1 MAQIKTQ
8 SNAKD
13 DAVRY
18 AQALIDYGIKGI
30 EHSGVIRR
38 REKSINYRN
47 GWHKIKIRPDRYGNQ
62 VWNKF
67 GQIAH
72 QRLAHILS
80 KKPKWRFLP
89 RQEGAIFSASALND
103 LVGNVMW
110 DMINWDDKGEISIN
124 EAWNAGTSHIK
135 VFVHT
140 NGFPDAIPVSAK
152 QILVDPDAKRAK
164 DRTFWAH
171 IYPMNVTDIED
182 QWKVKVSAE
191 AIVDD
196 TNNGVIQKSYE
207 QSGDNKAPSEIFH
220 GEQAKFVSEAVGKAL
235 IYEVWSGDSTLEPI
249 PFDNEKAYL
258 AGLPSTLQEHQA
270 FATLDERLMPQVSPD
285 EHHPKHIKAHQEYLS
300 LLDEELDE
308 VQIIAVSEHIEEHQ
322 SYPQKE
328 KRKKYPFGRKT
339 MICQGRYLEDG
350 PNPYAEVMDV
360 PIDYN
365 DLLLKWDYDVVD
377 DSYWGKSGGKDLF
390 DPQDAIN
397 HRKNAITQM
406 INRMNYGVKT
416 MLTRSFDA
424 LRGSLK
430 KLNNLIGTILPVR
443 GHDDFKI
450 DYGPPFPPQIFQD
463 EYHSEQFMDTVG
475 HQTDILSGQLPK
487 GSPPGVVV
495 NQLTGLGMVSIDL
508 IVTHYAR
515 MLEKLGRIIS
525 HLMIE
530 FVPPKTMFRML
541 DDKNQWQFIEWDKIK
556 EKFGKYDIHVDVDQM
571 LSTSR
576 QEKLDRALQLYQ
588 AGIYDRKA
596 VLDKLDD
603 PDKFEIDER
612 MNEIMLLQQ
621 ENAQLKDGFSK
632 AINEVE
638 RLDQNIR
645 AMNQKESDGKSNK
658 N

>member
-1 MAQIKTQ
+1 MANQSKTQ
-8 SNAKD
+8 D

-18 AQALIDYGIKGI
+18 AQKLIDYSKKGI
-30 EHSGVIRR
+30 EHNGVLRR

-47 GWHKIKIRPDRYGNQ
+47 GWHKIKARPDRHGNQ

-80 KKPKWRFLP
+80 KKPRWRFLP
-89 RQEGAIFSASALND
+89 RQEGAIFAADALND

-110 DMINWDDKGEISIN
+110 DMISWNDKGEVSVN
-124 EAWNAGTSHIK
+124 ESWNAGSSHVK

-140 NGFPDAIPVSAK
+140 NGFPDAMPVCAN
-152 QILVDPDAKRAK
+152 QLIIDPDAKRPQ
-164 DRTFWAH
+164 DRQFWGH
-171 IYPMNVTDIED
+171 VYSMNVTDIKD
-182 QWKVKVSAE
+182 LWKVTVQAE
-191 AIVDD
+191 AIVED
-196 TNNGVIQKSYE
+196 TNKGIIQKTFE
-207 QSGDNKAPSEIFH
+207 QSGDNKAPSEVFK
-220 GEQAKFVSEAVGKAL
+220 GESGTFLSEAIGRAL
-235 IYEVWSGDSTLEPI
+235 VYELWSGDSTLEPI
-249 PFDNEKAYL
+249 PFDDKETAM
-258 AGLPSTLQEHQA
+258 AGLPFTNEEHQA
-270 FATLDERLMPQVSPD
+270 FDTLDAEQEPRVSPG
-285 EHHPKHIKAHQEYLS
+285 EHHPKHIKAHQAYLAT
-300 LLDEELDE
+300 LDEGLDE
-308 VQIIAVSEHIEEHQ
+308 VQIIAIAEHIKEHKA
-322 SYPQKE
+322 YPQRE
-328 KRKKYPFGRKT
+328 KRKKYPYGRKT
-339 MICQGRYLEDG
+339 MICQGKFLEDG

-360 PIDYN
+360 PIGYN
-365 DLLLKWDYDVVD
+365 DLLLKWDYDVI
-377 DSYWGKSGGKDLF
+377 SNEYWGKPGGHDLF

-430 KLNNLIGTILPVR
+430 KLNNLIGTILPVKS
-443 GHDDFKI
+443 HDDFNI

-508 IVTHYAR
+508 VVTHYAR
-515 MLEKLGRIIS
+515 MLQKLGRVIS

-530 FVPPKTMFRML
+530 FVSPNTMFRML
-541 DDKNQWQFIEWDKIK
+541 DNKNNWQFIKWEDVK
-556 EKFGKYDIHVDVDQM
+556 EEFGKYDIHIDVDQM

-576 QEKLDRALQLYQ
+576 QEKLDRALQLFQ
-588 AGIYDRKA
+588 ATVYDRQA
-596 VLDKLDD
+596 VLDKVDD
-603 PDKFEIDER
+603 PDKYEIGQR

-621 ENAQLKDGFSK
+621 ENAQLKEGFGK
-632 AINEVE
+632 AVNEIE

-645 AMNQKESDGKSNK
+645 GMKQKESDGKSNK
-658 N
+658 D